1 MNILFISFDS
11 DPPNCGGVATVASI
25 LANYF
30 ISKGHTCSLGFPFNS
45 EYPSDIFKNKILI
58 NKKNTHQIS
67 EFFKTNRFDIAL
79 VMLPINLDYKLLKKH
94 INPDCKIISAYHSKP
109 MLHSFSIEVIARE
122 LDTKRG
128 MLYKIYTYTKYL
140 MLPYYF
146 STFKISELLKINT
159 INQKS
164 DIILLL
170 SERYFKNWEK
180 LSFNFDKSKLFAIN
194 NPKLYEDFI
203 SNEEFEKKEKILL
216 AVCNFESIKRIHI
229 MVEIWEQIEKNE
241 LLKDWEFQLIGS
253 GFLMKKIQQL
263 IEKKNLER
271 IFLLGTKNP
280 SENYKKS
287 KIIINTSKTEGWP
300 LSITEAQ
307 QMGVVPITFDSFE
320 AVHEMIKDNFSGII
334 VKNNDKKA
342 FVKRLEK
349 LMIDNARIDIL
360 AKNAI
365 VASKKINNQE
375 IFNTYLNLFEKL
387 SLNK

>member
-1 MNILFISFDS
+1 
-11 DPPNCGGVATVASI
+11 
-25 LANYF
+25 
-30 ISKGHTCSLGFPFNS
+30 
-45 EYPSDIFKNKILI
+45 
-58 NKKNTHQIS
+58 
-67 EFFKTNRFDIAL
+67 
-79 VMLPINLDYKLLKKH
+79 
-94 INPDCKIISAYHSKP
+94 
-109 MLHSFSIEVIARE
+109 
-122 LDTKRG
+122 
-128 MLYKIYTYTKYL
+128 
-140 MLPYYF
+140 
-146 STFKISELLKINT
+146 
-159 INQKS
+159 
-164 DIILLL
+164 
-170 SERYFKNWEK
+170 
-180 LSFNFDKSKLFAIN
+180 
-194 NPKLYEDFI
+194 
-203 SNEEFEKKEKILL
+203 
-216 AVCNFESIKRIHI
+216 
-229 MVEIWEQIEKNE
+229 VEIWEQIEKNE